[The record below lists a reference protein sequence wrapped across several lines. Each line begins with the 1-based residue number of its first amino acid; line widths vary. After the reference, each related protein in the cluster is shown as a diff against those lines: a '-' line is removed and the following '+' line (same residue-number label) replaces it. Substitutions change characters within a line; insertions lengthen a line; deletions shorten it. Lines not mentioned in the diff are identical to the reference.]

1 MTRTLDGPE
10 TNGVY
15 ATSYLF
21 MFEFQVTAGAGVTK
35 LTVPHAPSPPRAVT
49 ATSTVGVDAAA
60 DVRTLP

>member
-1 MTRTLDGPE
+1 
-10 TNGVY
+10 VY

-60 DVRTLP
+60 AVRTLP